1 MTPVY
6 TERAPR
12 PVGPYSQGVVAGGF
26 LFLSGQIG
34 LDPQTG
40 KLREGF
46 KEQAQQIF
54 KNIEAILEA
63 AGVGKESIV
72 RMVVYLKDLSLFG
85 EFNQLYEEFF
95 KDVKV
100 KPARTTVEVS
110 HLPLGA
116 LIEVEATAFLGERN
130 NL

>member
-1 MTPVY
+1 MTPVN
-6 TERAPR
+6 TEKAPK
-12 PVGPYSQGVVAGGF
+12 PVGPYSQAVVVGGF

-34 LDPQTG
+34 IDPQTG

-46 KEQAQQIF
+46 KEQAQQVL

-85 EFNQLYEEFF
+85 EFNQIYEEFF
-95 KDVKV
+95 NDVKV
-100 KPARTTVEVS
+100 KPVRTTVEVGR
-110 HLPLGA
+110 LPLGA
-116 LIEVEATAFLGERN
+116 LVEVEATAFVGEGN